1 MSILKWFDLGKP
13 GAKLRFVR
21 GEGKTKIFHLVILG
35 LDKESPEWYGCIGGV
50 LGFKPSPTGKN
61 VLIRPFETNR
71 LTLSD
76 LRTVFPNSK
85 QIQIAS
91 TNDVRL
97 QFDGKVKLSPMERAL
112 TAAMQR
118 AIPIGVNL
126 SGHRVFETSTGPR
139 FVLDETGRELD
150 ESMFGESYQVL
161 RCDGSDHSI
170 VGCADGFV
178 MGLMAGSHA
187 EMSDVSRFVDVVYG
201 AGSSSDSEK
210 LSRTLNAIDQ
220 SILKRLR
227 SKFGSAGDAA
237 YKEAQTIYENSP
249 PALPN
254 SKSEGYLPLP
264 LAISVQELVK
274 AFGRDSGLK
283 VYVPNIGSP
292 FVVSMLGDQYSL
304 ISEIDMTEQTRN
316 ALPPEIDIQYRQVHE
331 KVPQHQ
337 ISLLS
342 SDGFLDDHFTGMLR
356 DLSKRFSHG
365 LTIVT
370 FPEYVDAD
378 IEEKA
383 KTRER
388 VALFTKQLEQDYQV
402 LGYASLA
409 PIMRKKVGLS
419 TPLCSIIVGPRLS
432 ESEKAIRGDVWVPAA
447 KKSLFDWDEL
457 RTFTNDVLVRAHEAA
472 GRKLSAEEEAALRE
486 NEAVENSYQLPYQS
500 FSQRGEVELMIP
512 RNLAAATYKAL
523 QRIEDRV
530 DNIDSYVQNAIGFT
544 DEQFGY
550 LAPEQIDAGAL
561 SVAALDRGMGFVLG
575 DQTGAGKGVTLAMS
589 VSYAWERGIPVIFI
603 TKQDNLFSDF
613 YRDLKNVGLHEKL
626 RPLILNHDSMIVDQF
641 SEDLNV
647 IARGI
652 SRKSFLQNHRFGLE
666 GFDNPN
672 IVFSTYSQFSSGIDS
687 QKSDWIKGIARDCLV
702 IFDESHIAAGD
713 ASRLGDV
720 CTEVANLSKAVVFSS
735 ATWLKDARQTKFYQR
750 ALPKSV
756 DAKMVADAMKAGGE
770 QVQETFT
777 AMLAADG
784 LFIRRERDSSQLE
797 IHMRVDEA
805 RISENERI
813 ANNVSTIL
821 QGLQRL
827 CGVTDQVGRRLTGE
841 QTKKLDRAEAYLSA
855 ALDRA
860 EIALRAQLAELE
872 RDQVPSIVADVSDEI
887 EQAQEH
893 VSSLQRQINDQTLLE
908 NNAATENDEL
918 IESGQAF
925 RVTSSAD
932 TDASYEVLS
941 SDGQTAAREGDSHDE
956 WTLEDFGLTQ
966 DVISEIRR
974 VDTGGRVDPDGLKAE
989 LRRIKMLR
997 NGVNTRTSNFG
1008 SFLFLTQRTLNVSLQ
1023 ARFAADVAIEAI
1035 ENGQKPVIFL
1045 EQTFETALA
1054 DAIAAPDA
1062 IKNPDG
1068 TYTIRPLTLKD
1079 NLRSQYQSIL
1089 RITHT
1094 DAEGQYV
1101 EGSILESR
1109 FLASDEEK
1117 VAVRDG
1123 LQTLN
1128 QMIDSLPD
1136 DLYCSPF
1143 DTIAMRIRKAGY
1155 SVGEASGRKLRV
1167 VDEIDGLWRVGLRS
1181 REESKISFVER
1192 AFNSGETDALIGNK
1206 AMSTGLSIHA
1216 SRDFV
1221 DQRQRISFFVQIF
1234 SDINDYM
1241 QAMGRTDRRNQVINP
1256 IMAMCASGLPSES
1269 RVMMNHYGKLRKL
1282 QASATSNRSSKFELQ
1297 DLPDLFNS
1305 VGDRSVCEF
1314 MQANPGIPVRLG
1326 IDFTSF
1332 MPPGTIENREVEVN
1346 SSGLAKFT
1354 MARLDLLPVNEA
1366 RNVGNEIDLNFK
1378 EIVRELDAQGI
1389 NPFRTNVL
1397 NLTDVDQMREEV
1409 EDLLPSVLNEK
1420 GEVDSVFDEA
1430 VELRTYICSQKI
1442 KAKMLPEIMLDIEEN
1457 SRRLLLESNASR
1469 KEGKPGNFI
1478 RADDQPVWF
1487 SSQDIQGPLAGA
1499 VKLVPAG
1506 LREHVEK
1513 MFDAAILM
1521 MLSSDAARAKAE
1533 CRSDIF
1539 QINGKQVD
1547 QMSPLEIVK
1556 RRKNWILANL
1566 GNFIP
1571 GQYIHISEVGQFGQV
1586 ASRYGVVTN
1595 LVLPPKG
1602 RETNFSRW
1610 GVTVH
1615 YPGYQQSHHYTL
1627 SDLYKYS
1634 VSSTNQWLPGVTEL
1648 TDGLFH
1654 SSVEEVF
1661 NRFRE
1666 TDYRF
1671 TRHVLTGNLFRAASI
1686 AAEKRFGAGGVL
1698 QVKGQLPTRVISLKH
1713 DLAKEVIY
1721 AAVPVEISRDELA
1734 HLFVTTAEGLDLPPS
1749 KSFEYWSDFMR
1760 RGVDARGVHSSKDIK
1775 NSDLSLYWMAE
1786 RKNSR
1791 NSWMNLANTDNDD
1804 EFRDDDAL
1812 QVVESSDG
1820 QPHLL
1825 NGLSARISL
1834 TRMPLSMVREMLVG
1848 LNNELGFDAVKLSN
1862 SNTRASKVRVVLR
1875 FYGQDGS
1882 RDTPDQMR
1890 AKINV
1895 FVRHV
1900 IEKVIV
1906 SGDRF
1911 YAQSP
1916 QMRLLSLSVS
1926 EQRRAQVHASRTAA
1940 EEARVMRIQ
1949 MARLNI
1955 AESDQQVVED
1965 DSMDMVQSG

>member
-35 LDKESPEWYGCIGGV
+35 LDKDSPEWYGCIGGV

-71 LTLSD
+71 LTLSN
-76 LRTVFPNSK
+76 LKTVFPNAK

-118 AIPIGVNL
+118 AVPIGVNM

-139 FVLDETGRELD
+139 FVLDDVGRELD
-150 ESMFGESYQVL
+150 ESMLEEGFQTL
-161 RCDGSDHSI
+161 RCDGTDKSL

-187 EMSDVSRFVDVVYG
+187 EMSDVSRFVDIVFG
-201 AGSSSDSEK
+201 AGSSNDHEK
-210 LSRTLNAIDQ
+210 VSKTLIAIDK
-220 SILKRLR
+220 SILTRLR

-237 YKEAQTIYENSP
+237 YKEAQTLYENSP
-249 PALPN
+249 PSLPN
-254 SKSEGYLPLP
+254 SRPEGHLPLP
-264 LAISVQELVK
+264 LAIAVQELVK
-274 AFGRDSGLK
+274 AFGRDTDMK

-292 FVVSMLGDQYSL
+292 FVISMLGDQHSV
-304 ISEIDMTEQTRN
+304 ISEIGASEEAR
-316 ALPPEIDIQYRQVHE
+316 AVLPAEIEIQLRQVHE

-337 ISLLS
+337 ISIFNCDGVS
-342 SDGFLDDHFTGMLR
+342 SDVFESTLR
-356 DLSKRFSHG
+356 DLTKRSLHG
-365 LTIVT
+365 LTVIT
-370 FPEYVDAD
+370 FPEYVDID
-378 IEEKA
+378 VDEKSKA
-383 KTRER
+383 KER
-388 VALFTKQLEQDYQV
+388 IAQFTKQLEQDYQV
-402 LGYASLA
+402 LGYATLA
-409 PIMRKKVGLS
+409 PIMRKKVGLN
-419 TPLCSIIVGPRLS
+419 TPLCTLIVGPRLS
-432 ESEKAIRGDVWVPAA
+432 EKEKALRGDVWVPAA

-486 NEAVENSYQLPYQS
+486 NETAENSYQLPYQS

-530 DNIDSYVQNAIGFT
+530 GNIDTYVQNAIGFT
-544 DEQFGY
+544 EEQFGY

-613 YRDLKNVGLHEKL
+613 YRDLKNVGLHHKM
-626 RPLILNHDSMIVDQF
+626 RPLVLNHDSMVVDQF
-641 SEDLNV
+641 SEDLSV
-647 IARGI
+647 VARGV
-652 SRKSFLQNHRFGLE
+652 SRKTFLQNHRFGLE

-672 IVFSTYSQFSSGIDS
+672 VIFSTYSQFSSGIDS
-687 QKSDWIKGIARDCLV
+687 QKGDWIKGIARDCMV
-702 IFDESHIAAGD
+702 VFDESHIAAGD

-720 CTEVANLSKAVVFSS
+720 CTEVANLSKAVVYSS

-797 IHMRVDEA
+797 IHMRVDDA
-805 RISENERI
+805 RIVENERI

-841 QTKKLDRAEAYLSA
+841 QTKKLDRAEAFLSA

-860 EIALRAQLAELE
+860 EVALRAQLAEAE
-872 RDQVPSIVADVSDEI
+872 RDQVPEIVEDSSVEMDE
-887 EQAQEH
+887 AHEH
-893 VSSLQRQINDQTLLE
+893 VSALQRQINEQTQLE
-908 NNAATENDEL
+908 NNAEPENEEF
-918 IESGQAF
+918 IASGQAF
-925 RVTSSAD
+925 RITHSTDSSED
-932 TDASYEVLS
+932 VESV
-941 SDGQTAAREGDSHDE
+941 DGQSAGRVGENHDE
-956 WTLEDFGLTQ
+956 WTLEDFGLNQ

-974 VDTGGRVDPDGLKAE
+974 VDSGGRVDPDGLKAE

-1054 DAIAAPDA
+1054 DAIASPDA
-1062 IKNPDG
+1062 IKNDDG

-1101 EGSILESR
+1101 EGNILESR
-1109 FLASDEEK
+1109 FLAHDEEK
-1117 VAVRDG
+1117 LAVREG

-1128 QMIDSLPD
+1128 QMIDALPD

-1143 DTIAMRIRKAGY
+1143 DTIAMRIRRAGY

-1167 VDEIDGLWRVGLRS
+1167 IEEVDGLWKVGIRS

-1192 AFNSGETDALIGNK
+1192 AFNSGDTDALIGNK

-1216 SRDFV
+1216 SRDFI
-1221 DQRQRISFFVQIF
+1221 DQRQRITFFVQIF

-1326 IDFTSF
+1326 IDFKSF
-1332 MPPGTIENREVEVN
+1332 MPPGTVENREVEVN
-1346 SSGLAKFT
+1346 SAGLAKFT

-1409 EDLLPSVLNEK
+1409 EDLLPSVLNEQ

-1430 VELRTYICSQKI
+1430 VELRTYVCSRKI

-1457 SRRLLLESNASR
+1457 SRRLLLESNASK
-1469 KEGKPGNFI
+1469 KEGKLGNFI
-1478 RADDQPVWF
+1478 RADDQPVWT
-1487 SSQDIQGPLAGA
+1487 SNPDAQGPLSAA
-1499 VKLVPAG
+1499 IKLIPSG
-1506 LREHVEK
+1506 LRDHVEK

-1521 MLSSDAARAKAE
+1521 MLSSDVARAKAE
-1533 CRSDIF
+1533 CRSDIS
-1539 QINGKQVD
+1539 QLNGKQVQ

-1566 GNFIP
+1566 GNFMP
-1571 GQYIHISEVGQFGQV
+1571 GQYLHIAEVGQFGQV

-1627 SDLYKYS
+1627 SDLYKNN
-1634 VSSTNQWLPGVTEL
+1634 VSSTNQWLPGLTEL
-1648 TDGLFH
+1648 ADGLFQ

-1666 TDYRF
+1666 SDYRF

-1698 QVKGQLPTRVISLKH
+1698 QLKGQLPLRVISLKH

-1749 KSFEYWSDFMR
+1749 KSFEYWSDFLR
-1760 RGVDARGVHSSKDIK
+1760 RGVDTRGVHSSKDIK
-1775 NSDLSLYWMAE
+1775 NADLSLYWMAQ
-1786 RKNSR
+1786 RRNSR
-1791 NSWMNLANTDNDD
+1791 SSWTGLTVTDNDD
-1804 EFRDDDAL
+1804 DFRDDETNPAS
-1812 QVVESSDG
+1812 ESTDG

-1825 NGLSARISL
+1825 NGLAARISSYNMSQQAV
-1834 TRMPLSMVREMLVG
+1834 RDMIVSMNAEFG
-1848 LNNELGFDAVKLSN
+1848 YEAVKLSK
-1862 SNTRASKVRVVLR
+1862 SNARSNKMRIVVR
-1875 FYGQDGS
+1875 FYGADGT
-1882 RDTPDQMR
+1882 RDSAEAMR
-1890 AKINV
+1890 MKIQI
-1895 FVRHV
+1895 FIRHV
-1900 IEKVIV
+1900 NENI
-1906 SGDRF
+1906 SCDRF

-1916 QMRLLSLSVS
+1916 QMRLLSLSVT
-1926 EQRRAQVHASRTAA
+1926 EQRRAQVHASRNAA
-1940 EEARVMRIQ
+1940 EESRVMRMQ

-1955 AESDQQVVED
+1955 ADEEPTPED
-1965 DSMDMVQSG
+1965 TSLEMVHTNQ